1 MQHLYKLYFQVLQ
14 GMRINCQSLEPGG
27 KTRTVFHITLLPALR
42 YIHYGIHDSIPETGL
57 HFRHSESSP

>member
-42 YIHYGIHDSIPETGL
+42 YTITASTILFPKPDCTFAIP
-57 HFRHSESSP
+57 